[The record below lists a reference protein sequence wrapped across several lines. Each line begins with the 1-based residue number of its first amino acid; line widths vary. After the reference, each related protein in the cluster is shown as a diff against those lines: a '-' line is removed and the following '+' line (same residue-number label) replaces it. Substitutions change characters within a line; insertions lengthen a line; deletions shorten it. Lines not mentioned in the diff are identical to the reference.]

1 MADFRRKKVCELQQ
15 FLSKRGIQYSNKRK
29 EELIELCVNAQD
41 LNVAQLETDEACEV
55 AIENKLRTPEGD
67 LPKPANLT
75 QWTNNFYKAPEFT
88 FADLF
93 VYLVEKKGYD
103 KESLRAF
110 KSLQGYRLYADG
122 HVEELSYHSVEGGKY
137 CFFKFGVKPTEKSKT
152 QDGQKVYRGW
162 LVMKADGSIFFRIL
176 FMSRRVSY
184 ILHIYGDC
192 YEFYVG

>member
-75 QWTNNFYKAPEFT
+75 HWTNNFYKGPEFT

-122 HVEELSYHSVEGGKY
+122 HVEELSYHSIEGGKY

-162 LVMKADGSIFFRIL
+162 LVMKADGSIFSGYCSCL
-176 FMSRRVSY
+176 
-184 ILHIYGDC
+184 G
-192 YEFYVG
+192 G

>member
-1 MADFRRKKVCELQQ
+1 MVDFKRKKVCELQQ

-55 AIENKLRTPEGD
+55 TIKNKLRTREGD

-75 QWTNNFYKAPEFT
+75 QWANNFYKALEFT

-110 KSLQGYRLYADG
+110 KSLQGYQLYADR
-122 HVEELSYHSVEGGKY
+122 HVEELSYHSI
-137 CFFKFGVKPTEKSKT
+137 EK
-152 QDGQKVYRGW
+152 G
-162 LVMKADGSIFFRIL
+162 
-176 FMSRRVSY
+176 
-184 ILHIYGDC
+184 LHNR
-192 YEFYVG
+192 